1 MNLPTYDQIKT
12 MINLETA
19 QPVSTEQWK
28 IRVFYATIDAVKMM
42 NGLNKEETK
51 KEASDDKR

>member
-28 IRVFYATIDAVKMM
+28 MRIFYATIDAVKMM
-42 NGLNKEETK
+42 NGLNKEEIK
-51 KEASDDKR
+51 KEVSDD